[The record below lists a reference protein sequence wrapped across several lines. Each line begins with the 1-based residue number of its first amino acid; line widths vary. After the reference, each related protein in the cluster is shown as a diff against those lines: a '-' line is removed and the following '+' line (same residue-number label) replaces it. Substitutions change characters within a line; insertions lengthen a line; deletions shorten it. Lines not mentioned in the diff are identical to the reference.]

1 MKGHKSRKIVFN
13 SAKVPHPFQ
22 PCELYAFSDASWAD
36 VIPSRKS
43 TYAYLIFC
51 NGAAFSWKSAT
62 ATTLALSSAEAELIA
77 LCACAADIAYCRKI
91 ANELGF
97 HQWRPTWIHEDNQ
110 GAKQLAESGNF
121 RGKSKHFELRY
132 RFLVDYIRRGI
143 VFIKDIPRE
152 RQLADI
158 GCAERAFPQF
168 DSFCKQ
174 IYGEEAIPAS
184 E

>member
-1 MKGHKSRKIVFN
+1 MMNGKRKVEERRDKKSSTFVACNLSLLI
-13 SAKVPHPFQ
+13 Q
-22 PCELYAFSDASWAD
+22 LASHH
-36 VIPSRKS
+36 SR
-43 TYAYLIFC
+43 
-51 NGAAFSWKSAT
+51 KSAT

-158 GCAERAFPQF
+158 GCAARAFPQF